1 MLSLIGTLLV
11 GVGMAIL
18 VSKELREMLSGKRKK

>member
-1 MLSLIGTLLV
+1 MFSFIGTLLV

-18 VSKELREMLSGKRKK
+18 VSKELRQVLSKKKDK

>member
-1 MLSLIGTLLV
+1 MFSFIGTLLV

-18 VSKELREMLSGKRKK
+18 VSKELRQMLSKKKDK